1 MRGCRQMRSLVIRY
15 NYVLTPFTRCCF
27 ETVLLC
33 FCSKHP
39 ILKRPWPL
47 RKRNVVVFLLGRTD
61 LLGRPGGL
69 PSTILF
75 KVCRFK
81 SNAVR
86 RDLPDSKETLFIR
99 VGLFCEAEILPSDL
113 APGDWQKTDD
123 ISAVPPWV
131 LHGWWTSPPPLRG
144 LANGGRKG
152 GGKPCVLGQN

>member
-1 MRGCRQMRSLVIRY
+1 MHSLVIRY

-61 LLGRPGGL
+61 LLGRPGGPL
-69 PSTILF
+69 STILF

-81 SNAVR
+81 SNAVL

-99 VGLFCEAEILPSDL
+99 VGLFCEAETLPSDL
-113 APGDWQKTDD
+113 ARGTGKRLMTF
-123 ISAVPPWV
+123 
-131 LHGWWTSPPPLRG
+131 LLSPLGCCTGGG
-144 LANGGRKG
+144 LARH
-152 GGKPCVLGQN
+152 PFED